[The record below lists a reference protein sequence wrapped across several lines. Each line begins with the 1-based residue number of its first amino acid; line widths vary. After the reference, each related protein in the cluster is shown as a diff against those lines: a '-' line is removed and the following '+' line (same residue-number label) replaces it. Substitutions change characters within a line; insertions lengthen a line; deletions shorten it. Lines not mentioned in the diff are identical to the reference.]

1 MGAVSA
7 QFQLA
12 CVACMHAGYVEDEH
26 KNGTLA
32 ISPSLQAYASRVD
45 MIAHYLVQGRCY

>member
-1 MGAVSA
+1 MKRVVKGLGSDGCGFSSVL
-7 QFQLA
+7 LA

-32 ISPSLQAYASRVD
+32 I
-45 MIAHYLVQGRCY
+45 

>member
-7 QFQLA
+7 QFFSIA

-32 ISPSLQAYASRVD
+32 I
-45 MIAHYLVQGRCY
+45 